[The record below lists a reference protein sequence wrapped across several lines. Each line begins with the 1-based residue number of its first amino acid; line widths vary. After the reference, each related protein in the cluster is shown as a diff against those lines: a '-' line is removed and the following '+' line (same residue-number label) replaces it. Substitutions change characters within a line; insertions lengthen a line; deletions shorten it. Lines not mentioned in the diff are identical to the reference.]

1 MRDFDLVVIGAG
13 IAGTTAA
20 MTAARLGLRVALV
33 EQRGPGGQI
42 MTATHI
48 ANLPGIVEPVGGDEL
63 GPQLVEQAEAAGAEI
78 LLDTVET
85 LELAG
90 PLRVLGCAAE
100 QLEAPAVI
108 VATGSTLR
116 ALGIPGEAEL
126 FGRGVSH
133 CASCDGPF
141 FAGKRVG
148 VVGGGDS
155 ALDEAL
161 ELAQHAAY
169 VTIFHREETLAGAH
183 ALRERVRQTANI
195 DVAPFADADAILGDG
210 AVRGLRVRDVRTNEL
225 RDVELAGVFVYV
237 GLEPNTAFVQ
247 GVVALDAGGHVE
259 TDILMRT
266 SADGIFAAGD
276 VRAHS
281 VALLAAAAGDGAT
294 AAVSAFRYLSASRRS

>member
-1 MRDFDLVVIGAG
+1 MREFDLVVIGAG

-20 MTAARLGLRVALV
+20 MTAARLGLRVVLV

-42 MTATHI
+42 MTATRI
-48 ANLPGIVEPVGGDEL
+48 ENLPGLPEPIGGDEL
-63 GPQLVEQAEAAGAEI
+63 GPRLVEQAEAAGAEI

-90 PLRVLGCAAE
+90 PLRIVGCASE
-100 QLEAPAVI
+100 QLETPAVI

-116 ALGIPGEAEL
+116 ALGVPGEAEL

-161 ELAQHAAY
+161 ELAQHTAY
-169 VTIFHREETLAGAH
+169 VTVFHRGETLDAQH
-183 ALRERVRQTANI
+183 ALRERLRQTANV
-195 DVAPFADADAILGDG
+195 DVVPFAAIEAIVGDD
-210 AVRGLRVRDVRTNEL
+210 AVRALRVRDVRTNEV
-225 RDVELAGVFVYV
+225 RDVELAGVFAYV
-237 GLEPNTAFVQ
+237 GLAPNSAFLD

-266 SADGIFAAGD
+266 SVDGIFAAGD

-294 AAVSAFRYLSASRRS
+294 AAVSAYRFVSASRRR